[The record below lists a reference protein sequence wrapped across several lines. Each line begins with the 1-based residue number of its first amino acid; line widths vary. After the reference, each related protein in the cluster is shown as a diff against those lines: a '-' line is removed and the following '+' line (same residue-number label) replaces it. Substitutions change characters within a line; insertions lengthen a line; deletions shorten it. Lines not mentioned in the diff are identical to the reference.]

1 MRATIK
7 DTYALSG
14 FITFET
20 PVIERVE
27 TLKAK

>member
-20 PVIERVE
+20 PAIERVE